1 MPTIQAAAGLGL
13 LLLAPL
19 NSTLF
24 LEAPCLSQNFL
35 GHYRNGETTS
45 SLFRLETPDCVQ
57 VASNSYLSQEPN
69 ALLAAPSSEKRLV
82 WIEHESVDPSLL
94 RSTHQ
99 GPLLD
104 DVLDALSA
112 RNRDET
118 QQTLSTTESPAS
130 PILYRTDTSV
140 LVALPS
146 EEVFTIDTR
155 LPRFWKSTIV
165 PESPSAYRVVSDDSV
180 ERVRRVL
187 SELKFSPAVA
197 SVVNNISI
205 PHIQNDIRFLTGED
219 GQSGIVSRHSFS
231 PGARTAANW
240 IKNRIEETGAKC
252 RLENFRLGFAPN
264 VICRYAS
271 IVDSNDTIIL
281 SGHYDSRGSFG
292 SVRAPGGNDDG
303 SGTTG
308 ILSIARTIARK
319 RIRFHTNLELVTFA
333 GEEQG
338 LVGSDAYARQLRAQ
352 DASIVL
358 MIQADMTA
366 YRAPDEPLQ
375 LGLPERIGTPE
386 VTALVGNISA
396 LYSPEL
402 TVGYS
407 SACCSDHQSF
417 ITQGFPASQV
427 FERAG
432 PIADPMYHNSGDLS
446 ERVGYDVNQLYAI
459 AKVQFATALHVAGFE
474 IADSE

>member
-1 MPTIQAAAGLGL
+1 MPTIQAPSLGL
-13 LLLAPL
+13 LLIAPL

-24 LEAPCLSQNFL
+24 LESQCLAQNFL
-35 GHYRNGETTS
+35 GHYRSGETTS
-45 SLFRLETPDCVQ
+45 SLFRLETPGCVQ
-57 VASNSYLSQEPN
+57 FASNYLSKEPI
-69 ALLAAPSSEKRLV
+69 ALLATPSPEKRLV
-82 WIEHESVDPSLL
+82 WIEHESVDASLL
-94 RSTHQ
+94 QYNHQ
-99 GPLLD
+99 GPTID
-104 DVLDALSA
+104 DVLDALGPTDPEEA
-112 RNRDET
+112 
-118 QQTLSTTESPAS
+118 QQTLSTSDSPVS
-130 PILYRTDTSV
+130 PVLYRTDTEI
-140 LVALPS
+140 LVALPP
-146 EEVFTIDTR
+146 EQAFTIDTL

-165 PESPSAYRVVSDDSV
+165 PESPSPYRGVSDENV
-180 ERVRRVL
+180 ERVRSVL
-187 SELKFSPAVA
+187 HNLKFSPVVA

-205 PHIQNDIRFLTGED
+205 PQIHNDIRFLTGED
-219 GQSGIVSRHSFS
+219 GRSGIVSRHSFS
-231 PGARTAANW
+231 TGAITAANW
-240 IKNRIEETGAKC
+240 IKGRIEETGAEC
-252 RLENFRLGFAPN
+252 RLENFLSGFAPN

-271 IVDSNDTIIL
+271 IMDTNDTIII

-292 SVRAPGGNDDG
+292 SVRAPGGDDDG

-319 RIRFHTNLELVTFA
+319 RIKFHTNFELVTFA

-338 LVGSDAYARQLRAQ
+338 LLGSRAYSRQLRAQ
-352 DASIVL
+352 NASVVL

-366 YRAPDEPLQ
+366 YRAPEEPLQ

-386 VTALVGNISA
+386 VTALVGNVSA

-407 SACCSDHQSF
+407 AACCSDHQSF
-417 ITQGFPASQV
+417 IEQGFPASQV

-474 IADSE
+474 FADPQ